1 MLGFGVDVVPAK
13 TLGFDG
19 VKIKRFGNSGCPPLT
34 RKDTKWGTKSPPKTS
49 EIEFEGDPE
58 APSRASLHSKGYF
71 IKSIRFTIV
80 KSRFMRVMGVRWR
93 GQKRHREAP
102 R

>member
-1 MLGFGVDVVPAK
+1 MSGFGARLVPAK
-13 TLGFDG
+13 TWGFKG
-19 VKIKRFGNSGCPPLT
+19 ANKKVLEIPGAPSNPQRHQMGHQEL
-34 RKDTKWGTKSPPKTS
+34 PKTA
-49 EIEFEGDPE
+49 EIELKGDPE

-71 IKSIRFTIV
+71 IKHIRFTVV
-80 KSRFMRVMGVRWR
+80 KLRFTRVMGVRWR